1 MRMPSGC
8 RAFVASLLLAAP
20 LAGAVVIDEPAA
32 WASTASAGSD
42 TTPPSTPTNLR
53 QIGMFGGQ
61 VVLGWDAATDN
72 SQTIRHYWVRA
83 DGGQIYRPST
93 TSVRVSDL
101 VRFCHLLRG
110 HTYAMSIQAVD
121 PSLNR
126 SAPTA
131 PIRVTIF

>member
-1 MRMPSGC
+1 MRKPWGY
-8 RAFVASLLLAAP
+8 RAFVTSLLMAAP
-20 LAGAVVIDEPAA
+20 LAGAVVMAEPAA
-32 WASTASAGSD
+32 VASPASAGWD
-42 TTPPSTPTNLR
+42 TTPPSAPTNLR

-61 VVLGWDAATDN
+61 VVLGWNAATDDSN
-72 SQTIRHYWVRA
+72 TIRYSLRA

-110 HTYAMSIQAVD
+110 HTYAMTIQAVD

-131 PIRVTIF
+131 PLQVTIF

>member
-1 MRMPSGC
+1 MRTPSGC
-8 RAFVASLLLAAP
+8 RAFVASLLMAAP
-20 LAGAVVIDEPAA
+20 LVGAVVMGEPAA
-32 WASTASAGSD
+32 VASPASAGSD
-42 TTPPSTPTNLR
+42 NTPPSAPTNLR

-61 VVLGWDAATDN
+61 VVLGWTAATDN
-72 SQTIRHYWVRA
+72 SNTIRYSLRA

-93 TSVRVSDL
+93 TSVSDL

-131 PIRVTIF
+131 PIQVTIF